1 MVLRI
6 SLYTATALL
15 LGAHFLR
22 AANLVAAVMCAAAP
36 LMLLWNRRWVPIVL
50 QVLAYGAAGIWV
62 VTALHLV
69 NQRILE
75 GRDWTLSAVILGAV
89 VLLTVL
95 AGLLLNSRVI
105 RNRYSH

>member
-75 GRDWTLSAVILGAV
+75 GRDWALSAVILGAV

-95 AGLLLNSRVI
+95 AGLLLNSGVS
-105 RNRYSH
+105 RNRYLH

>member
-95 AGLLLNSRVI
+95 AGLLLTSGVS
-105 RNRYSH
+105 RNRYLH

>member
-36 LMLLWNRRWVPIVL
+36 LMLLWNRRWIPIVL

-95 AGLLLNSRVI
+95 AGLLLNSGVS

>member
-1 MVLRI
+1 
-6 SLYTATALL
+6 L

-22 AANLVAAVMCAAAP
+22 AANLVAAILCAAAP
-36 LMLLWNRRWVPIVL
+36 LMLLWNRRWIPIVL

-95 AGLLLNSRVI
+95 AGLLLNSGVS
-105 RNRYSH
+105 RNRYLH